1 MREVCDSM
9 PKSDRQTSETPSAGR
24 RALRTALWQSGLG
37 LALTAGLVAAVDG
50 GARLLGPPLIVL
62 SSFAGLKALRD
73 WWRHLDEEWF
83 AAEIALVSA
92 GWVLIAAAFATIQFV
107 AFSVAP
113 SAFYVDVDY
122 ARLVSPRYR
131 LEWARDSARTAAA
144 LGDVEGAAQALG
156 TGALRWL
163 VLDSVYALGGGATGQ
178 LVEHCTVQ
186 LPLERC
192 PWQVVVVLSPRRKPI
207 EIPVTASESDRE
219 RLSGAELQ
227 RQLSGELARLRRE
240 LADYGRRLADPAA
253 FVQPRIVDFLYD
265 TGVAFSGNDAGVF
278 VPISALAR
286 ICKIVEFLASLLLFG
301 IVVSRVSAA
310 AGERVSR
317 RRR

>member
-113 SAFYVDVDY
+113 SA
-122 ARLVSPRYR
+122 
-131 LEWARDSARTAAA
+131 
-144 LGDVEGAAQALG
+144 
-156 TGALRWL
+156 
-163 VLDSVYALGGGATGQ
+163 
-178 LVEHCTVQ
+178 
-186 LPLERC
+186 
-192 PWQVVVVLSPRRKPI
+192 
-207 EIPVTASESDRE
+207 
-219 RLSGAELQ
+219 
-227 RQLSGELARLRRE
+227 
-240 LADYGRRLADPAA
+240 
-253 FVQPRIVDFLYD
+253 
-265 TGVAFSGNDAGVF
+265 
-278 VPISALAR
+278 
-286 ICKIVEFLASLLLFG
+286 
-301 IVVSRVSAA
+301 
-310 AGERVSR
+310 
-317 RRR
+317 